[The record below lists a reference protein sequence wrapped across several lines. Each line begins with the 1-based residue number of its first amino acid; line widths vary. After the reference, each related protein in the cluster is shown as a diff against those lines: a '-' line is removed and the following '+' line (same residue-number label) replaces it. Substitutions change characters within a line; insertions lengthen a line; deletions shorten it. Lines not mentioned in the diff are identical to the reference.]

1 MTRNEGTYFITIVTH
16 ERRTLFG
23 RIPGAAVELN
33 PFGFAVHE
41 EWLAT
46 GRLGP
51 NVRLDEFVVM
61 PNHLRRILW
70 ISSDC
75 AFHDE
80 GTARC
85 APTPNDSARRFGRMV
100 LESLPAIVRAFKSA
114 AARRINVLRATAG
127 AAVWQRNYY
136 ERIVRNG
143 REMDALR
150 RYVLDS
156 PAKRALDREWVAGEA

>member
-1 MTRNEGTYFITIVTH
+1 
-16 ERRTLFG
+16 
-23 RIPGAAVELN
+23 
-33 PFGFAVHE
+33 
-41 EWLAT
+41 
-46 GRLGP
+46 
-51 NVRLDEFVVM
+51 
-61 PNHLRRILW
+61 
-70 ISSDC
+70 
-75 AFHDE
+75 
-80 GTARC
+80 
-85 APTPNDSARRFGRMV
+85 MV